1 MQRST
6 DRILTTHVGSLARPH
21 PLLEL
26 MKAQVQGRAYDE
38 EAFAGLAR
46 QAVADVVR
54 RQAGCGI
61 DVVSDG
67 EQSKAGFYGY
77 VQERL
82 SGLEIDENGVSER
95 AVARE
100 ELEQFPE
107 YYKQYLGGKAETM
120 VRNPP
125 LVCTGPITYT
135 GEAAVQADIANLR
148 AALGDVQV
156 VEAFMPAI
164 APRAIG
170 RNQFY
175 ASGED
180 FLVAMAEAMRQ
191 EYLAIVEAGFIL
203 QIDDPMLTALYYDD
217 PFGLGPRGHVD
228 ILNHA
233 LRGIPED
240 RIRYHTCYGIN
251 EGPRIHDVPLQD
263 LTDLLFQ
270 IHAQAISFEA
280 VNPRHQ
286 HEWHVWEDVK
296 LPDDKLLIPGMIS
309 HATNIVEH
317 PQLIADLLATY
328 GRLVGRENVIAGA
341 DCGFSSTATFSPEI
355 DPKVVWAKFQ
365 ALSEGARIASER
377 LWGPG

>member
-26 MKAQVQGRAYDE
+26 MKAQVVGEPYDE
-38 EAFAGLAR
+38 EAFARLAR
-46 QAVADVVR
+46 EAVADVVR
-54 RQAGCGI
+54 RQAECGI

-82 SGLEIDENGVSER
+82 TGLEIDTVGVPER
-95 AVARE
+95 AVWKE

-107 YYKQYLGGKAETM
+107 YYKQYLGGKAETV

-125 LVCTGPITYT
+125 LICTGPITYK
-135 GEAAVQADIANLR
+135 GQAAVQTDIANLK
-148 AALGDVQV
+148 AAVAQV
-156 VEAFMPAI
+156 NVTEAFMPAL

-170 RNQFY
+170 RNEFY

-180 FLVAMAEAMRQ
+180 FLEAIADAMRQ
-191 EYLAIVEAGFIL
+191 EYLAIVGAGLVL
-203 QIDDPMLTALYYDD
+203 QIDDPWLTALYHND
-217 PFGLGPRGHVD
+217 PLGLGPDKHVE
-228 ILNHA
+228 ILNYA

-240 RIRYHTCYGIN
+240 HVRYHTCYGIN
-251 EGPRIHDVPLQD
+251 EGPRIHDVPLRD
-263 LTDLLFQ
+263 LTDRLFQ

-280 VNPRHQ
+280 INPRHQ
-286 HEWHVWEDVK
+286 HEWHVWEEVR
-296 LPDDKLLIPGMIS
+296 LPDGKALIPGMIS

-317 PQLIADLLATY
+317 PQLIADMLVTY
-328 GRLVGRENVIAGA
+328 AGLVGRENVIAGA

-365 ALSEGARIASER
+365 ALAEGARMASER
-377 LWGPG
+377 LWT